1 MHHLLRKPSLEVA
14 FDFEVKL
21 LYLVIMKKWFEEVI
35 PDIIDLTGHKQSE

>member
-1 MHHLLRKPSLEVA
+1 MHRLLKKPLLEVA

-35 PDIIDLTGHKQSE
+35 PDIIDFTGYKQSE

>member
-1 MHHLLRKPSLEVA
+1 
-14 FDFEVKL
+14 